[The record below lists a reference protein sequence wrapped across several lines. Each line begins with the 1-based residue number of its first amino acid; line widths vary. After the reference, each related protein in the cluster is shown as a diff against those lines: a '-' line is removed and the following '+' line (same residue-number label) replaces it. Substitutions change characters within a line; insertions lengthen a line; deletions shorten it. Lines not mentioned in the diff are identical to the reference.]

1 MCTRGPYQGARC
13 CASRHSESGAS
24 TRFTRLIRKG
34 LQSKRATSSLL
45 IKSNQFIQWSN
56 NHARSQVG
64 PIGVHAAMLLKKN
77 NRFIQWSNNCACS
90 QVGPIGVHAA
100 MLLILAGTAYSGI
113 GGFKGSAMI
122 PEVSGSVVLPHW
134 SA

>member
-64 PIGVHAAMLLKKN
+64 PIGVHAAMLL
-77 NRFIQWSNNCACS
+77 
-90 QVGPIGVHAA
+90 
-100 MLLILAGTAYSGI
+100 ILAGTAYSGI